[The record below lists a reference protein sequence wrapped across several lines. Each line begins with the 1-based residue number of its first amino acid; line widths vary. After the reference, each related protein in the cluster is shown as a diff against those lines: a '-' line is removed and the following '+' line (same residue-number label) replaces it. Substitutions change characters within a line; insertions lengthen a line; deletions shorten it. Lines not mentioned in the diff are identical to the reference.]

1 MPLPLLVHGDGMRVD
16 QERRLADRRS
26 AVRAASVVVV
36 VVVDLIGGRGM
47 SHDLV
52 VGLST
57 MT

>member
-16 QERRLADRRS
+16 KERRLADRRS
-26 AVRAASVVVV
+26 ASRAATVVV

-52 VGLST
+52 VGLYILT
-57 MT
+57 